1 LKKRGIMK
9 LVPIISI
16 AFLLI
21 ILSCSDRSDQ
31 VGSDNVQQEPDSLVT
46 LEVVDSIGIELGD
59 SNYIFG
65 SIRAIDR
72 GPHGEILI
80 LDNVKHCI
88 LAYSSQ
94 GEFIEQIGRYGHGP
108 GEFGS
113 ASFFEVLGD
122 GSICVDDE
130 NGWLRFDPDWEYID
144 SREVSSANLMQTVS
158 TGQRQIVGV
167 ESIFGNADGNLSVTK
182 NVALWSDST
191 PGDPDQIYFTHVYP
205 VAEPNDIYVVDFNP
219 MIFTADET
227 HVYIAPEPQT
237 IPLVYVFALN
247 GSPIDTLELN
257 YPEIEK
263 TQQEIEEETAFYE
276 TRVLTS
282 TSGEGQVDW
291 EPAPYRE
298 MINSLGVDSLGRL
311 WVQRGFELS
320 PSFDVFDPVSFDHL
334 FTASIE
340 NRDDAADWQF
350 DISEHGIVAYTE
362 DPVMYYKVYLIE

>member
-1 LKKRGIMK
+1 MK
-9 LVPIISI
+9 LISI
-16 AFLLI
+16 TLI
-21 ILSCSDRSDQ
+21 AITMILMSCSDRSDQ
-31 VGSDNVQQEPDSLVT
+31 TESYDAHHESDSLVKI
-46 LEVVDSIGIELGD
+46 EVVDSIGLELGD
-59 SNYIFG
+59 SNYVFG

-88 LAYSSQ
+88 MAYSSQ

-113 ASFFEVLGD
+113 ASFFEVLED

-167 ESIFGNADGNLSVTK
+167 ESIFSNANGSLTVTK

-191 PGDPDQIYFTHVYP
+191 PGDPDHVFYTKVYP
-205 VAEPNDIYVVDFNP
+205 VEEPQDIYTVDFNP
-219 MIFTADET
+219 MLFTADGT
-227 HVYIAPEPQT
+227 HVFIAPEPQQNP
-237 IPLVYVFALN
+237 IVYIFSLE
-247 GSPIDTLELN
+247 GSPLDTLELD
-257 YPEIEK
+257 YPEVEK
-263 TQQEIEEETAFYE
+263 TQQEIQEEIAFFE

-282 TSGEGQVDW
+282 TSGERQVDW
-291 EPAPYRE
+291 EPAPYRD
-298 MINSLGVDSLGRL
+298 MIRSLGVDSLGRL
-311 WVQRGFELS
+311 WVQRGFKLS
-320 PSFDVFDPVSFDHL
+320 PSFDVFDPVSCDHL
-334 FTASIE
+334 FTASME
-340 NRDDAADWQF
+340 NREDAADWQF

-362 DPVMYYKVYLIE
+362 DPSMYYKAYVIK

>member
-1 LKKRGIMK
+1 
-9 LVPIISI
+9 
-16 AFLLI
+16 
-21 ILSCSDRSDQ
+21 
-31 VGSDNVQQEPDSLVT
+31 
-46 LEVVDSIGIELGD
+46 
-59 SNYIFG
+59 
-65 SIRAIDR
+65 
-72 GPHGEILI
+72 
-80 LDNVKHCI
+80 
-88 LAYSSQ
+88 
-94 GEFIEQIGRYGHGP
+94 
-108 GEFGS
+108 
-113 ASFFEVLGD
+113 
-122 GSICVDDE
+122 
-130 NGWLRFDPDWEYID
+130 
-144 SREVSSANLMQTVS
+144 
-158 TGQRQIVGV
+158 
-167 ESIFGNADGNLSVTK
+167 VTK

-191 PGDPDQIYFTHVYP
+191 PGDPDQIYFTRVYP

-219 MIFTADET
+219 MIFTADEI

-237 IPLVYVFALN
+237 IPLIYVFALN
-247 GSPIDTLELN
+247 GSPMDTLELS

-320 PSFDVFDPVSFDHL
+320 PSFDVFAPVSFDHL

-340 NRDDAADWQF
+340 NRDDAADWKF

-362 DPVMYYKVYLIE
+362 DPVMYYKAYLIE